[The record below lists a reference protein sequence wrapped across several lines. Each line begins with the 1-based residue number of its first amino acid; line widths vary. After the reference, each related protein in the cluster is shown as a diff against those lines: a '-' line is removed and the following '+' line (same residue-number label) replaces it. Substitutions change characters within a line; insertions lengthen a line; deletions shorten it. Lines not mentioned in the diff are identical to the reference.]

1 MSVGEHHLAIYNFGV
16 HVAPYG
22 DPAVNG
28 FALREPL
35 NFEAA
40 VRAVGYVGRSGYDGE
55 PGPETWGVQIFPRY
69 LEGSGRDSGPSS
81 LSLWR
86 DIECLM
92 AFSYSGVHADALKH
106 ARCWNVPQQWPSLVL
121 FWVQAG
127 RQPEWAEAV
136 RLFEHLADYGPSPA
150 AFTFKQPYDPEG
162 RSYVIDRT
170 RVKAISAENAE
181 GQADLMQIVLG
192 LPV

>member
-1 MSVGEHHLAIYNFGV
+1 LNGGEHHLAIYNFGV

-55 PGPETWGVQIFPRY
+55 PGPESWGVQTFPRY
-69 LEGSGRDSGPSS
+69 LQGSGHESGPSS
-81 LSLWR
+81 LSLWQ

-92 AFSYSGVHADALKH
+92 AFSYSGIHAEALKH
-106 ARCWNVPQQWPSLVL
+106 ARCWNVPQKWPPLVL
-121 FWVQAG
+121 FWVEAG
-127 RQPEWAEAV
+127 QRPVWAEAV
-136 RLFEHLADYGPSPA
+136 SRFERLADDGPSSA

-162 RSYVIDRT
+162 RPYLIDRA

-192 LPV
+192 LPA